1 MELRP
6 GRLIAQQGGEPM
18 RDITTV
24 FFDFGGT
31 LVEPLR
37 TMVEMWREVS
47 RRIGLA
53 AEIEA
58 LVQAHGEADTHFRDE
73 LYDYHGRMNEFWP
86 LYNRFILQRVG
97 LADPDGRLAG
107 EIDRAFK
114 AILLSRPYPET
125 SGVLAMLKSDGYRL
139 GVISNA
145 TDDLLERLLAVD
157 LARYFDTVTYSQEAR
172 AEKPSPAIFRLAM
185 RKAACAPH
193 EAIHVGDRM
202 EADVEGAR
210 AVGIIPILVDR
221 QDLVPGTACLR
232 VHDLRG
238 IPPLLRE
245 GQ

>member
-1 MELRP
+1 
-6 GRLIAQQGGEPM
+6 M

-37 TMVEMWREVS
+37 TVGVMWREVS
-47 RRIGLA
+47 RRVNL
-53 AEIEA
+53 EVEVEA
-58 LVQAHGEADTHFRDE
+58 LVQAHGEADAHLRAE
-73 LYDYHGRMNEFWP
+73 LYDYHGRMDEFWRR
-86 LYNRFILQRVG
+86 YNKLILQRVG

-125 SGVLAMLKSDGYRL
+125 PEILAMLKSDGYRL

-145 TDDLLERLLAVD
+145 TDDLLERLRAVD

-185 RKAACAPH
+185 RKAACTPH

-210 AVGIIPILVDR
+210 AVGITPVLVDR
-221 QDLVPGTACLR
+221 QDLVPETACLR
-232 VHDLRG
+232 IRDLRG